1 MKKLKFTVI
10 VIPFII
16 SAVLISGCAQNQN
29 SISDIG
35 ISSVAEEKT
44 PEELEQEKKYQA
56 TIMETGEKAL
66 SNHLFLRWIYPEG
79 LTEMS
84 GSLFFIQGSIFPG
97 MVHAPS
103 HIEYKKKYCKV

>member
-1 MKKLKFTVI
+1 MRLSVKKVILKWSYYED
-10 VIPFII
+10 II
-16 SAVLISGCAQNQN
+16 LCP
-29 SISDIG
+29 DY
-35 ISSVAEEKT
+35 VAENLQEYQKQFDIWINQ
-44 PEELEQEKKYQA
+44 PEQEKKYQV

>member
-1 MKKLKFTVI
+1 
-10 VIPFII
+10 
-16 SAVLISGCAQNQN
+16 
-29 SISDIG
+29 
-35 ISSVAEEKT
+35 
-44 PEELEQEKKYQA
+44 
-56 TIMETGEKAL
+56 METGEKAL
-66 SNHLFLRWIYPEG
+66 SNRIYPEG

>member
-1 MKKLKFTVI
+1 MQEYQEQFDI
-10 VIPFII
+10 WI
-16 SAVLISGCAQNQN
+16 NQ
-29 SISDIG
+29 
-35 ISSVAEEKT
+35 
-44 PEELEQEKKYQA
+44 PETQQIQATFCDGKKYQV

>member
-1 MKKLKFTVI
+1 MRLSVKKVILKWSYYED
-10 VIPFII
+10 II
-16 SAVLISGCAQNQN
+16 LCP
-29 SISDIG
+29 DY
-35 ISSVAEEKT
+35 VAENLQEYQEQFDIWINQ
-44 PEELEQEKKYQA
+44 PEQGKKYQA

>member
-1 MKKLKFTVI
+1 
-10 VIPFII
+10 
-16 SAVLISGCAQNQN
+16 
-29 SISDIG
+29 
-35 ISSVAEEKT
+35 
-44 PEELEQEKKYQA
+44 
-56 TIMETGEKAL
+56 METGEKAL

-84 GSLFFIQGSIFPG
+84 GSLFFIQGSIFSG